1 MLINLS
7 GYNSIGFECIEIYF
21 MDTNFVGFVI
31 INKSCKQFCYNK
43 LSFNMLYQ
51 KKIKF
56 NAFYNLKGG
65 HW

>member
-31 INKSCKQFCYNK
+31 INKGCKQFCYNK
-43 LSFNMLYQ
+43 LSFNMLYK
-51 KKIKF
+51 KKIKI
-56 NAFYNLKGG
+56 
-65 HW
+65 